1 MTRKDYKLLS
11 QAIRNTRDVEIQ
23 MGAEGAKLQFVEVIL
38 SSVAQQLSV
47 LLGEENPNFN
57 PELFFEA
64 CGVKYQSK
72 PPQGGQAGDSLPPL
86 MRQAT
91 ERQEKKK

>member
-64 CGVKYQSK
+64 CGVKY
-72 PPQGGQAGDSLPPL
+72 
-86 MRQAT
+86 
-91 ERQEKKK
+91 

>member
-47 LLGEENPNFN
+47 LLGEENPNFK

-64 CGVKYQSK
+64 CGVKY
-72 PPQGGQAGDSLPPL
+72 
-86 MRQAT
+86 
-91 ERQEKKK
+91 

>member
-1 MTRKDYKLLS
+1 MTRKDYQLLS

-47 LLGEENPNFN
+47 LLGEENPNFS
-57 PELFFEA
+57 PELFFKA
-64 CGVKYQSK
+64 CEVKY
-72 PPQGGQAGDSLPPL
+72 
-86 MRQAT
+86 
-91 ERQEKKK
+91 